1 MNQAFQPA
9 SICPNRRGPRNLL
22 VTQIPDPSKQNG
34 VRCLRKSARPLR
46 RHGEWRGRFELTL
59 TSYALNQEEIT
70 LLRQELDRENLGE
83 VLATVGG
90 KASETLNQLLNEMES
105 FVTEPVQTES
115 KPDDPNPFL
124 ALFGW
129 EDREPEREKKD
140 ATDTAHVPWWSVGED
155 TDVEAVIRSQ
165 AILNARRRCLDFYDR
180 CKAALG
186 MARF

>member
-1 MNQAFQPA
+1 M
-9 SICPNRRGPRNLL
+9 
-22 VTQIPDPSKQNG
+22 
-34 VRCLRKSARPLR
+34 RCLRKSARPLR